1 MKKRLLIRVC
11 VAIAAILSFSG
22 CKKYTDGT
30 GPVYYTADKN
40 FTVKDNSFFV
50 DSSGLQDQKLDFAAA
65 TVPHFFTSEFSSRV
79 DWTIKVTGQ
88 TSGAYKIIKGSS
100 QKIDASNSPWR
111 GGHTGLYFFKK
122 GETCIAELEFLGSK
136 MVLRDTF
143 SITNVFDFNKKD
155 EGIILIKRT
164 DFENNLNAL
173 NNAKTDANVKPNGP
187 FPTQFSFLEGGDYDK
202 TSIRKRAYPFAIES
216 VDGNN
221 GVSAVQGSVFMRLA
235 YTPNSLR
242 KTQCDNTGYFGGA
255 VQHRYFTGK
264 DSPNNFVVS
273 DWTDPNDLWLNV
285 YAYGDEVTMKSQIN
299 VQLHEADAANIGVK
313 TDPNNPS
320 TGLTYDFKGDT
331 LSPIYCKA
339 RLTEGYQSTTALFL
353 KPGYTN
359 DKDKYDANID
369 DSWDFQFIPD
379 TKGWKLYSIKLADM
393 SPGSGSKGA
402 KVKEPNRIAR
412 VQVALIA
419 TRPFEYCAIAFDYVT
434 ITKGGPF
441 NPDKY

>member
-1 MKKRLLIRVC
+1 MKTKSFIIKTMALVPLLFL
-11 VAIAAILSFSG
+11 AS
-22 CKKYTDGT
+22 CKKYSEST

-111 GGHTGLYFFKK
+111 GGHSGLYFFKK

-143 SITNVFDFNKKD
+143 SISNVFDFNKKE

-164 DFENNLNAL
+164 DFENNLTAL

-273 DWTDPNDLWLNV
+273 DWTDPNDLWINV
-285 YAYGDEVTMKSQIN
+285 YAYGDEITMKSQIN
-299 VQLHEADAANIGVK
+299 VQLHEADAVNMSKKPI
-313 TDPNNPS
+313 
-320 TGLTYDFKGDT
+320 TYDFLGDT
-331 LSPIYCKA
+331 LSPMYCQA
-339 RLTEGYQSTTALFL
+339 RLTEGYNAQTAFL
-353 KPGYTN
+353 KPGNTS
-359 DKDKYDANID
+359 DKDKYDANMD

-434 ITKGGPF
+434 LTKGGPF